1 MVKLKQ
7 NIKNFIKLI
16 NYERKA
22 EITVMQNEI
31 KKLSGHE
38 REEKAFSCR
47 SCSIFLSVS
56 SIFSPPLF
64 QTARCKR
71 KSARTTGPN
80 AFVRKL
86 LSRCT

>member
-31 KKLSGHE
+31 KNYLAMNE
-38 REEKAFSCR
+38 
-47 SCSIFLSVS
+47 
-56 SIFSPPLF
+56 
-64 QTARCKR
+64 KR
-71 KSARTTGPN
+71 KEEQ
-80 AFVRKL
+80 L
-86 LSRCT
+86 II